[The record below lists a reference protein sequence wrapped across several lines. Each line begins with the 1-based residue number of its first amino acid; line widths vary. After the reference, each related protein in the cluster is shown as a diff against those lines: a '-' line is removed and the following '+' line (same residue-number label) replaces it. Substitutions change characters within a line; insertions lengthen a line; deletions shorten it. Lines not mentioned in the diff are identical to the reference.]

1 MFDQLKKLTR
11 HSAFYTI
18 ANSVEAF
25 APFLLAIILTRQLAP
40 EEYGV
45 WVLFIALVT
54 FLRPLVNLT
63 VQDAL
68 KMRFYEMDE
77 IARARFVWSA
87 LWLSTACTI
96 GFIVVAKLLAG
107 PLSAALSVPAEWLV
121 AIPVAAYLYAFF
133 YFVLA
138 FKQFDQKRWR
148 FLSLHVIQTTASLVF
163 ITYFVLNGAGWPGV
177 VIGKLLGLTAGCAIG
192 AYWLVRDLPF
202 RKILTRPPHIARL
215 LKFGLLYLPTGL
227 GMVAIPL
234 TDRLIV
240 THVLGLAENGLYG
253 VAALFGVAVF
263 VVING
268 ILHAWMPWLFQRLS
282 DWRNRRRE
290 IVSVSA
296 VFLCVLPLGGLF
308 AAVIAA
314 PVAPILIG
322 GEFDG
327 AFHMIPWAIAGTV
340 SMGYFFHNQAYL
352 LFRQAVLP
360 MSISSFSCIALNA
373 VFSYY
378 GAIAYG
384 TVGVFAATIGAFLIA
399 AMISAA
405 FAMPRYRFGQSGARS
420 GYVATPVAPRYSD
433 AGSRSH

>member
-1 MFDQLKKLTR
+1 MLNQLKKLTR

-25 APFLLAIILTRQLAP
+25 APFLLAIILTRQLVP

-63 VQDAL
+63 IQDAL
-68 KMRFYEMDE
+68 RMHFYEMDD

-87 LWLSTACTI
+87 LWLSTLCVIAFVT
-96 GFIVVAKLLAG
+96 VAKILAG
-107 PLSAALSVPAEWLV
+107 PLSIALSLPAEWLV
-121 AIPVAAYLYAFF
+121 AVPIAAYLYAFF
-133 YFVLA
+133 YFLLA

-148 FLSLHVIQTTASLVF
+148 FLSLHVVQTIASLVF
-163 ITYFVLNGAGWPGV
+163 IVYFVQNGSGWSGV
-177 VIGKLLGLTAGCAIG
+177 VIGKILGLTVGCAVG
-192 AYWLVRDLPF
+192 ACWLARDLPF
-202 RKILTRPPHIARL
+202 EKIVTRRLHVVRL
-215 LKFGLLYLPTGL
+215 LKFGVLYLPTGL

-268 ILHAWMPWLFQRLS
+268 ILHAWMPWLFRRLD
-282 DWRNRRRE
+282 DWRQRRRE
-290 IVSVSA
+290 IVTVSTI
-296 VFLCVLPLGGLF
+296 FLCILPLGGLL
-308 AAVIAA
+308 AALIAI
-314 PVAPILIG
+314 PVAPIIIG
-322 GEFDG
+322 NEFAG
-327 AFHMIPWAIAGTV
+327 AFRMIPWAIAGAV

-352 LFRQAVLP
+352 LFRKAVLP

-373 VFSYY
+373 VLSYY

-384 TVGVFAATIGAFLIA
+384 TIGVFAATTGAFLIA
-399 AMISAA
+399 ALMSAA
-405 FAMPRYRFGQSGARS
+405 LAVPRYRIGRRGTLK
-420 GYVATPVAPRYSD
+420 GYVSNPVAPGYSD